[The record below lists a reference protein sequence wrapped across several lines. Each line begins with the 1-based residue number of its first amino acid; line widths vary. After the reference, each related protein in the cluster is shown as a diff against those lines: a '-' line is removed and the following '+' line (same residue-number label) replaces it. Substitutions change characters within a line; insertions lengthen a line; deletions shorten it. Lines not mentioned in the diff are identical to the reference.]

1 MTGTRWVEHRAAAL
15 DSHLDNLPIL
25 IGFLDLQIQLPHNAT
40 IKKLVSKMKGIRQNI
55 AKTKCHFQQPKTWHF
70 NLAKTTEQNLQETN
84 LLLLEFLTTCQ
95 MTVQNISR
103 MRTLLN
109 DERENVLDNKELFP
123 QTEKLL
129 SILKAEPASYSMK
142 MNTIRYKR

>member
-1 MTGTRWVEHRAAAL
+1 M
-15 DSHLDNLPIL
+15 S
-25 IGFLDLQIQLPHNAT
+25 
-40 IKKLVSKMKGIRQNI
+40 
-55 AKTKCHFQQPKTWHF
+55 
-70 NLAKTTEQNLQETN
+70 
-84 LLLLEFLTTCQ
+84 
-95 MTVQNISR
+95 VQNISR

-142 MNTIRYKR
+142 TNTIGYKR